1 MVEESILQLS
11 VNTRGRWPQAC
22 LPPERQRPV
31 PLPTSFNAGASVP
44 PHAIVLGALQ
54 PIGAAARVR
63 RGRQIFVDGESAEH
77 WYWLASGV
85 VQVCSFDEDG
95 KRHVAELVLPG
106 DLFGLEACARR
117 GATAEAARDAVV
129 VSYPRARAEA
139 LVDADPRL
147 ARAFREVAC
156 GRLQH
161 AQACLFRLGRTSA
174 LARVA
179 SFLLEIG
186 ERCRRA
192 ADGVVDVP
200 VTRDDIADYLGLTS
214 ETVSRALT
222 ELRRRGAIT
231 LPTRQSVH
239 LADRAALVFA
249 KDAGR

>member
-1 MVEESILQLS
+1 MQLS
-11 VNTRGRWPQAC
+11 VNAPNRWPNAHVPSANHPV
-22 LPPERQRPV
+22 PPPSPRDAAGCAPPHVIVLDALRPV
-31 PLPTSFNAGASVP
+31 GTVMK
-44 PHAIVLGALQ
+44 I
-54 PIGAAARVR
+54 R
-63 RGRQIFVDGESAEH
+63 RGRQVFAEGEPATH
-77 WYWLASGV
+77 WYWLASGA
-85 VQVCSFDEDG
+85 VQVCSFAEDG
-95 KRHVAELVLPG
+95 RRHVAELVLPG
-106 DLFGLEACARR
+106 DLFGLEACAGR
-117 GATAEAARDAVV
+117 GATAEAARNAVV
-129 VSYPRARAEA
+129 VAYPRARAEA

-161 AQACLFRLGRTSA
+161 AQACLFRLGKTSA

-186 ERCRRA
+186 ERCRRG
-192 ADGVVDVP
+192 ADGSVDVP

-231 LPTRQSVH
+231 LPARQSIH
-239 LADRAALVFA
+239 LADRATLASA

>member
-1 MVEESILQLS
+1 MQLS
-11 VNTRGRWPQAC
+11 LNDHQPWRQAPAHSARYPA
-22 LPPERQRPV
+22 PPPRLR
-31 PLPTSFNAGASVP
+31 SADGGVP
-44 PHAIVLGALQ
+44 PQAIVLGALQ
-54 PIGAAARVR
+54 PIGVTARVA
-63 RGRQIFVDGESAEH
+63 RGRQIFVEGEAAAH
-77 WYWLASGV
+77 WYWLASGA
-85 VQVCSFDEDG
+85 VQVCSFAEHG

-129 VSYPRARAEA
+129 VAYPRARAEA

-161 AQACLFRLGRTSA
+161 AQACLFRLGKTSA

-179 SFLLEIG
+179 SFLLEMG
-186 ERCRRA
+186 ERCRRG
-192 ADGVVDVP
+192 ADGSVDVP
-200 VTRDDIADYLGLTS
+200 ITCDDIADYLGLTS

-222 ELRRRGAIT
+222 ELRRRGAIR
-231 LPTRQSVH
+231 LPARQSIH
-239 LADRAALVFA
+239 LADRAALASA

>member
-1 MVEESILQLS
+1 MQLPIHAHAP
-11 VNTRGRWPQAC
+11 RREAA
-22 LPPERQRPV
+22 LPPACRLAP
-31 PLPTSFNAGASVP
+31 PPAPHGADGRAL
-44 PHAIVLGALQ
+44 PHAILLDALR
-54 PIGAAARVR
+54 PLGAAARVP
-63 RGRQIFVDGESAEH
+63 RGRQIFAEGETAAH
-77 WYWLASGV
+77 WYWLACGA
-85 VQVCSFDEDG
+85 VQVCSFAEDG

-129 VSYPRARAEA
+129 VAFPRAKAEA

-156 GRLQH
+156 GRLHH

-179 SFLLEIG
+179 SFLLEMG

-192 ADGVVDVP
+192 ADGAVEVP

-222 ELRRRGAIT
+222 ELRRRGAIS
-231 LPTRQSVH
+231 LPTRQSIH
-239 LADRAALVFA
+239 LASRAALVSA

>member
-1 MVEESILQLS
+1 MQLLLPEHRPWRQGPAPSAYHSASIQRLRDADGA
-11 VNTRGRWPQAC
+11 VPPQA
-22 LPPERQRPV
+22 
-31 PLPTSFNAGASVP
+31 S
-44 PHAIVLGALQ
+44 VLGALQ
-54 PIGAAARVR
+54 AIGVTARVR
-63 RGRQIFVDGESAEH
+63 RGRQVFVEGEPATH
-77 WYWLASGV
+77 WYWLASGA
-85 VQVCSFDEDG
+85 VQVCSFAEDG

-156 GRLQH
+156 GRLHH
-161 AQACLFRLGRTSA
+161 AQACLFRLGRTGA

-179 SFLLEIG
+179 SFLLEMG
-186 ERCRRA
+186 ERCRRSV
-192 ADGVVDVP
+192 DGALEVP

-222 ELRRRGAIT
+222 DLRRRGAIA
-231 LPTRQSVH
+231 LPARQSIR
-239 LADRAALVFA
+239 LADRTALASV